1 MTDIPTI
8 SAIADMGLPMI
19 VSTGMSTFEEIDR
32 TYNLLTKKNLI
43 ESGKSF
49 II

>member
-1 MTDIPTI
+1 MTDTPTI

-32 TYNLLTKKNLI
+32 TYELLSLRI
-43 ESGKSF
+43 LMHL
-49 II
+49 